1 MKLRK
6 LLWATRFLTVWTGRN
21 LLRRASPRL
30 SDMKLRWE
38 RASGRGVERSAE
50 EAARYFRGV
59 LSDYEA
65 IARHAGLVGDAKSLF
80 EGRTVLELGPGDTLS
95 VGLLARAKGALAYEA
110 YDPYDLGARDED
122 YLRDVYGA
130 LVEGGSER
138 ARDLLRGATV
148 HREASSLKAGGRRF
162 DLVVSRSVLEH
173 VDDLGA
179 LFATLSE
186 VVKGDAVLVHKV
198 DLRSHHNQHDHDLDF
213 LLFPEG
219 LYHLATS
226 HVGMPNR
233 VRASEYLK
241 LAERAGLVTLWAAR
255 THVIA
260 ADAVRA
266 IQGELAPTFRAMPVE
281 ELQVLGLWLVQVGRD
296 HPLAKNARRYES
308 VADMCDA
315 PAGDLAPF

>member
-30 SDMKLRWE
+30 SDMKLRVE
-38 RASGRGVERSAE
+38 RASGRGVERGAD

-59 LSDYEA
+59 LSDYES
-65 IARHAGLVGDAKSLF
+65 IARHAGLTDGARSLF
-80 EGRTVLELGPGDTLS
+80 DGRSVLELGPGDTLS
-95 VGLLARAKGALAYEA
+95 VGILARARDALAYDA
-110 YDPYDLGARDED
+110 YDPYYLCARDD
-122 YLRDVYGA
+122 AYLRGVYGA
-130 LVEGGSER
+130 LVEGGPER
-138 ARDLLRGATV
+138 ATELLRGSVV
-148 HREASSLKAGGRRF
+148 HRAPASLKARGRRF

-179 LFATLSE
+179 LFETLREVATD
-186 VVKGDAVLVHKV
+186 DAVLVHKV

-233 VRASEYLK
+233 VRASAYLE
-241 LAERAGLVTLWAAR
+241 LAERAGFVTLWAAR
-255 THVIA
+255 THVIPA
-260 ADAVRA
+260 EAVRA
-266 IQGELAPTFRAMPVE
+266 IRGELAPTFRAMPVE
-281 ELQVLGLWLVQVGRD
+281 ELQVLGLWLVQVGRA
-296 HPLAKNARRYES
+296 HPLAARAAAYAS
-308 VADMCDA
+308 AADLPDA
-315 PAGDLAPF
+315 PSEDLAPF